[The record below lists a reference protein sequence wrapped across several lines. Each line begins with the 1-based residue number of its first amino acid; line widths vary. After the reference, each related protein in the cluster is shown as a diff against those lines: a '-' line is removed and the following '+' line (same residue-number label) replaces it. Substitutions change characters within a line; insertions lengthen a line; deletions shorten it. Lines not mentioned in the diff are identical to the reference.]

1 MLEIVSTYRL
11 NQIDPTGTLGI
22 ANMFARQMNLRFQE
36 LVNVVRISV
45 DKNDCFGLKSPDIF
59 QMVPTGAE
67 AFKYAR
73 SSAKIQEF
81 MKWLQE
87 QVNAGIL
94 TVTQYQQIGESI
106 ESAWTNVFITDTY
119 QRGVTRARNE
129 MIKAGYAVPT
139 IEQTGGIAMVM
150 SAPVHA
156 DRLGLLFTRTYN
168 DLKGIT
174 ANMDAQISRILA
186 QGMSDG
192 DNPRILAQKIIAVI
206 NGDGVDRLGITDTIG
221 RFIPAERRA
230 EILARTEIIRA
241 HHLGTI
247 QEYRNWGIE
256 GVFVQAEFKT
266 SGDNR
271 VCSKCEELAKGSPY
285 TLDQIE
291 KMIPA
296 HPACRCVALPYVLN

>member
-1 MLEIVSTYRL
+1 MEIVSTYRL
-11 NQIDPTGTLGI
+11 SQIDPTNTMGI
-22 ANMFARQMNLRFQE
+22 ANAFVRQMKLRFQE

-59 QMVPTGAE
+59 QMVPAGTE

-73 SSAKIQEF
+73 SSAKIQAF

-94 TVTQYQQIGESI
+94 TVTQYEQIGESV
-106 ESAWTNVFITDTY
+106 ESAWTNMFITDTY
-119 QRGVTRARNE
+119 QRGVQRARSELIN
-129 MIKAGYAVPT
+129 AGYAVPT
-139 IEQTGGIAMVM
+139 IEQTGGIAIVM
-150 SAPVHA
+150 SAPVHV

-174 ANMDAQISRILA
+174 AAMDSQISRILA
-186 QGMSDG
+186 QGMADG
-192 DNPRILAQKIIAVI
+192 ENPRILAQKIIAVI
-206 NGDGVDRLGITDTIG
+206 NGDGVDRLGITDTLG

-266 SGDNR
+266 AGDNR

>member
-1 MLEIVSTYRL
+1 MLEVLSTYRL
-11 NQIDPTGTLGI
+11 AQIDPTGTLGI
-22 ANMFARQMNLRFQE
+22 ANTFARQMKLRFQE

-119 QRGVTRARNE
+119 QRGVQRARSE
-129 MIKAGYAVPT
+129 MIKAGYSVPT
-139 IEQTGGIAMVM
+139 IAQTGGIEMAMA
-150 SAPVHA
+150 APVHA

-174 ANMDAQISRILA
+174 ASMDAQISRILA
-186 QGMSDG
+186 QGLADG

-206 NGDGVDRLGITDTIG
+206 NGDGVDRLGITDTLG